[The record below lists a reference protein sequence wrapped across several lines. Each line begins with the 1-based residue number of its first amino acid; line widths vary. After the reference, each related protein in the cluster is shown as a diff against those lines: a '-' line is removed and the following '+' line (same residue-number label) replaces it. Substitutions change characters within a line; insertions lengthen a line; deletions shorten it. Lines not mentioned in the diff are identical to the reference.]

1 MSLVISRCHKV
12 ALVVPTDGRYEI
24 QTGFLLLQGDIYL
37 LANFGL
43 YIPDVC
49 RLLQS
54 HRNFVG
60 LSPVKNVGVCIWTKS
75 IFIAITRGLHLLVNI
90 ILQYDFLNDFY
101 TKNYTYSYLQ
111 KSFLIFGISRIF
123 LGDDATLLLVF
134 LEHDLG
140 SSKNGVVGPNSIGE

>member
-1 MSLVISRCHKV
+1 MYVVCSKATAILLDCPQSRTLVSVYGQRV
-12 ALVVPTDGRYEI
+12 YSYQLRE
-24 QTGFLLLQGDIYL
+24 
-37 LANFGL
+37 
-43 YIPDVC
+43 
-49 RLLQS
+49 
-54 HRNFVG
+54 
-60 LSPVKNVGVCIWTKS
+60 
-75 IFIAITRGLHLLVNI
+75 GLHLLVNI